1 MEKDHGSI
9 YLKRSQRDY
18 SLSFKLGVVGEVER
32 GELSLTDA
40 ARKYGIQG
48 DGTIR
53 RWLQKFG
60 TFDQDNILSN
70 CMVKSPQQRIRELEL
85 ENMRLRQQ
93 YKLLE
98 QQARQAMDKA
108 GVLDILV
115 DIAEKE
121 YRIPLRK
128 KACPEQ
134 SQVTSKGKK

>member
-1 MEKDHGSI
+1 MEKRDERI
-9 YLKRSQRDY
+9 YVKRSQRDY

-60 TFDQDNILSN
+60 IFDQDNILSN

>member
-9 YLKRSQRDY
+9 YLKRTQRDY

-60 TFDQDNILSN
+60 TFDQANIISN

-98 QQARQAMDKA
+98 QQARQAIDKA

>member
-1 MEKDHGSI
+1 MEKVHGSI

-60 TFDQDNILSN
+60 TFDQDNIISN
-70 CMVKSPQQRIRELEL
+70 CMVKSPQQRIRELAL

-98 QQARQAMDKA
+98 QQAQQAMDKA

-128 KACPEQ
+128 KAYPEQ

>member
-1 MEKDHGSI
+1 MEKRDERI
-9 YLKRSQRDY
+9 YVKRSQRDY

-93 YKLLE
+93 
-98 QQARQAMDKA
+98 A

>member
-1 MEKDHGSI
+1 MGKDPGSI
-9 YLKRSQRDY
+9 YVKRSQRDY

-32 GELSLTDA
+32 GKLSLTGA

-48 DGTIR
+48 DQTIQ

-60 TFDQDNILSN
+60 TFDQDNLIPN

-85 ENMRLRQQ
+85 ENMHLKQQ

-98 QQARQAMDKA
+98 QQAQQAMDKA

>member
-1 MEKDHGSI
+1 MEKRDERI
-9 YLKRSQRDY
+9 YVKRSQRDY

-53 RWLQKFG
+53 HWLQKFG
-60 TFDQDNILSN
+60 IFDQDNILSN

>member
-1 MEKDHGSI
+1 MEKDPGSI
-9 YLKRSQRDY
+9 YVKRSQRDY
-18 SLSFKLGVVGEVER
+18 SLSSKLGVVREVER
-32 GELSLTDA
+32 GELSVTGA

-48 DGTIR
+48 DSTIK
-53 RWLQKFG
+53 RWLRKFG
-60 TFDQDNILSN
+60 TFDQDNVIPN

-85 ENMRLRQQ
+85 ENMRLKQQ

-98 QQARQAMDKA
+98 QQAQQAMDKA

-128 KACPEQ
+128 KVCPEQ
-134 SQVTSKGKK
+134 SQVTSRVKK

>member
-1 MEKDHGSI
+1 MESKDGI
-9 YLKRSQRDY
+9 FYVKRTQRDY

-32 GELSLTDA
+32 GELSPTDA

-48 DGTIR
+48 DSTIK
-53 RWLQKFG
+53 RWLRKFG
-60 TFDQDNILSN
+60 TFDQDHVIPN

-85 ENMRLRQQ
+85 ENMRLKQQ

-98 QQARQAMDKA
+98 QQAQQAIDKA